1 MSNDGG
7 ACLANLLEKFHDAL
21 GADFVAHLAT
31 RLGETEPQLR
41 AAVDGMLPVLLASL
55 VERGSSGN
63 VGALLKS
70 VASVPADPLMLERPV
85 SLLTED
91 TGALE
96 RLTTMGPGLLGFLLG
111 NKANVLAS
119 AVGTAS
125 GIRTS
130 SASWLGAVL
139 APLTCALLNREVQQ
153 SRLDESG
160 LAQLLVAQR
169 EPLQLALDPRIVSAL
184 GIPALNRL
192 LPEQPAARAQARAA
206 LADLDSSEQAT
217 VPSTPARGP
226 GQPIALWIVLVLI
239 VLAVLGYFAAR

>member
-192 LPEQPAARAQARAA
+192 LPEQPAARAQTHAA
-206 LADLDSSEQAT
+206 SADLDSSAQQT
-217 VPSTPARGP
+217 LPSAPARGP
-226 GQPIALWIVLVLI
+226 GQPIALWTVLALI